1 MEPGDY
7 SIAEGKSAGMQKS
20 RKAKSRNAEE
30 QEGQKRKCIRAGR
43 QKHRNAERVFRNG
56 EKNDLS

>member
-1 MEPGDY
+1 MIVTDRTIRLIATPDPAAMNPGW
-7 SIAEGKSAGMQKS
+7 SQVIIHK
-20 RKAKSRNAEE
+20 
-30 QEGQKRKCIRAGR
+30 AGR